1 MITYLVSGGVFA
13 LAVIGLGY
21 RYNQTITNYLIGKA
35 IGLINKSTPVNSKD
49 SSLPFVLSANK
60 KSATISFMHDGKL
73 EMVMVPFDRR
83 LIPSMINS
91 KMTAV
96 YDDGVVKELT
106 QKPGI
111 PLLIS
116 PSHLGAKHILVENLE
131 TGEITQH

>member
-1 MITYLVSGGVFA
+1 MITYLTSGGLILFG
-13 LAVIGLGY
+13 ISY
-21 RYNQTITNYLIGKA
+21 YFRQNITNYLIGKA
-35 IGLINKSTPVNSKD
+35 INLINKSTPVKIDNST
-49 SSLPFVLSANK
+49 LPFVLSGNK
-60 KSATISFMHDGKL
+60 KSATISFMNDGKL
-73 EMVMVPFDRR
+73 EMVTVPFDRR

-96 YDDGVVKELT
+96 YEDGFTKELT

-116 PSHLGAKHILVENLE
+116 ASHLGAKHIIVENLE